1 MPTFHRATELHDLR
15 PAHPATSARPTNLA
29 RRRRR
34 IASGAS
40 TLALGTLTLGGL
52 SLLLLTPATPA
63 RAQSDQTART
73 GRTQPTRTAH
83 SHDDGAEII
92 VSAPI
97 RQSERDVLS
106 GTTVVTG
113 EKLERDLRSTI
124 GETLARQ
131 PGVSASSFG
140 PNASRPILRGFQGE
154 RVRVLSDGIGSIDVS
169 NTSADHAVVIDPLL
183 AERVEVMRGPAA
195 LLFGSSAAGGVV
207 NVLDRRIPRAM
218 PENGYRF
225 DGMATY
231 GSAASERSVGGTA
244 DVAVGPHIVLNANGS
259 YLRTS
264 DLRIGGHVLSAP
276 ARAAALAAAAGPT
289 TPDDPDFAATASL
302 RDRLPNSAAET
313 WTAGFGGAVVT
324 DTANVGIAY
333 SHYDS
338 LYGVPIR
345 YATASGQEQE
355 SPRLSVVQNRIDVRA
370 DVAMGDGFFERIRVR
385 GAYAAYRHYELDE
398 DGAIGTTFKSKGLEG
413 RVELV
418 QAHRGGWTGASGVQ
432 YFNRAFK
439 VAGDEAFLP
448 NNLTSQVGLFT
459 LQQLDLGKLKIEGG
473 LRYEKTDQRAT
484 ADGGTGRFFDGRRS
498 FDAVSGSVGA
508 SYALAQD
515 VRAGLNV
522 SRTERA
528 PSAEELFANGPHA
541 GTQAWEL
548 GNPDFRVEKA
558 WTVEAT
564 LHIHKP
570 GFGFDA
576 SVYHSWF
583 ADYIGENQVDQ
594 GICEAAAAPSGR
606 DVDLPCFQFRQGRAR
621 YYGAEADMTLLLGR
635 VGGYAL
641 NLDLVGDYV
650 HASGRTDGTDN
661 SPLPRIPPA
670 RLLGGLE
677 AQSDRLTGRVEVEHS
692 FAQSRIAQFETRTDG
707 YTLVNASVSWRP
719 VADNGKFSL
728 LLSGNNLFDVD
739 ARRASSVLKDFAP
752 LAGRDIRVTAR
763 VGF

>member
-1 MPTFHRATELHDLR
+1 MRTSFRDSDVMRA
-15 PAHPATSARPTNLA
+15 ARGNGPDD
-29 RRRRR
+29 R
-34 IASGAS
+34 
-40 TLALGTLTLGGL
+40 
-52 SLLLLTPATPA
+52 
-63 RAQSDQTART
+63 ART
-73 GRTQPTRTAH
+73 DAGARSSFAMIGVSLATMTVALIAATAAH
-83 SHDDGAEII
+83 AQVDHTTHRHDDGAEII
-92 VSAPI
+92 VSAPL

-183 AERVEVMRGPAA
+183 ADRIEVMRGPAA

-207 NVLDRRIPRAM
+207 NVLDKRIPRVM
-218 PENGYRF
+218 PENGYSF
-225 DGMATY
+225 DGLANY
-231 GSAASERSVGGTA
+231 GSAANERSVGGSA
-244 DVAVGPHIVLNANGS
+244 NIAVGPHFVFNANGS
-259 YLRTS
+259 YHRS
-264 DLRIGGHVLSAP
+264 DDLRIGGHVLSGDAR
-276 ARAAALAAAAGPT
+276 RAALTAAAGPT
-289 TPDDPDFAATASL
+289 TADDPDFAATAAL

-313 WTAGFGGAVVT
+313 WTAGFGAAVVT
-324 DTANVGIAY
+324 DNANVGIAY

-338 LYGVPIR
+338 LYGIPIR
-345 YATASGQEQE
+345 YATQSGQEQE
-355 SPRLSVVQNRIDVRA
+355 SPRLSIVQNRIDVRA
-370 DVAMGDGFFERIRVR
+370 DVGLGDGFFERLRMR
-385 GAYAAYRHYELDE
+385 GAYAAYRHYELEETGDI
-398 DGAIGTTFKSKGLEG
+398 ATTFRSKGLEG
-413 RVELV
+413 RIELV
-418 QAHRGGWTGASGVQ
+418 QANRGGWSGASGVQ
-432 YFNRAFK
+432 YLNRDFD

-448 NNLTSQVGLFT
+448 NNLTSQIGVFT
-459 LQQLDLGKLKIEGG
+459 LQQYDMGPLKFEGG
-473 LRYEKTDQRAT
+473 LRYERSDLRA
-484 ADGGTGRFFDGRRS
+484 AGDGVSQSFFEGRRT
-498 FDAVSGSVGA
+498 FDAFSGSAGF

-515 VRAGLNV
+515 VRAGLNL

-570 GFGFDA
+570 GFGLDA

-583 ADYIGENQVDQ
+583 SDYISEDQVNPS
-594 GICEAAAAPSGR
+594 ICEAAAAPSMR
-606 DVDLPCFQFRQGRAR
+606 NVDLPCFQFRQGKAR
-621 YYGAEADMTLLLGR
+621 YYGVEADLTVLLGQ
-635 VGGYAL
+635 VSGYAI

-650 HASGRTDGTDN
+650 HASGQANAASGDN

-670 RLLGGLE
+670 RLLSGLE
-677 AQSDRLTGRVEVEHS
+677 AQSDRLTGRVEVEHA
-692 FAQSRIAQFETRTDG
+692 FAQNRTAGFETRTDN
-707 YTLVNASVSWRP
+707 YTLVNASISWRP
-719 VADNGKFSL
+719 IADNSKFSL
-728 LLSGNNLFDVD
+728 LLSGNNLFDVE
-739 ARRASSVLKDFAP
+739 ARRASSVLKDYAP
-752 LAGRDIRVTAR
+752 LAGRDIRITAR

>member
-1 MPTFHRATELHDLR
+1 MRDNFPRTAGVANAGSKRSGG
-15 PAHPATSARPTNLA
+15 HPALCV
-29 RRRRR
+29 
-34 IASGAS
+34 
-40 TLALGTLTLGGL
+40 GTATLG
-52 SLLLLTPATPA
+52 LLLLTTTASPAL
-63 RAQSDQTART
+63 AQSSRAV
-73 GRTQPTRTAH
+73 H

-97 RQSERDVLS
+97 RQTERDVLS

-113 EKLERDLRSTI
+113 EALERDLRSTI

-169 NTSADHAVVIDPLL
+169 NTSADHAVIIDPLL
-183 AERVEVMRGPAA
+183 ADRVEVMRGPAA
-195 LLFGSSAAGGVV
+195 LLFGSAAAGGVV
-207 NVLDRRIPRAM
+207 NVLDKRIPRTM
-218 PENGYRF
+218 PDDGYSV
-225 DGMATY
+225 DGLASY
-231 GSAASERSVGGTA
+231 GSAAKERSVGGSA
-244 DVAVGPHIVLNANGS
+244 NVAVAPHIVLNANGS
-259 YLRTS
+259 YLRTG
-264 DLRIGGHVLSAP
+264 DLRIGGTVLSP
-276 ARAAALAAAAGPT
+276 TARRAALAAAAGPT
-289 TPDDPDFAATASL
+289 TPDDPDFAAIANL
-302 RDRLPNSAAET
+302 RGRLPNSAAET
-313 WTAGFGGAVVT
+313 WTAGVGGAVVT

-370 DVAMGDGFFERIRVR
+370 DVGINEGGGGFFDRIRVR

-398 DGAIGTTFKSKGLEG
+398 DGSIGTTFKSKGIEG

-418 QAHRGGWTGASGVQ
+418 QANRGGWTGASGVQ
-432 YFNRAFK
+432 YFNRDFS

-448 NNLTSQVGLFT
+448 GNLTSQTGVFT
-459 LQQLDLGKLKIEGG
+459 LQQLDMGAFKLEAG
-473 LRYEKTDQRAT
+473 LRYERTDQRAA
-484 ADGGTGRFFDGRRS
+484 ADGGTQRFFDGRRS
-498 FDAVSGSVGA
+498 FDAFSGSAGV
-508 SYALAQD
+508 SYALATD

-548 GNPDFRVEKA
+548 GSPDFRTEKA

-564 LHIHKP
+564 LHVHKP
-570 GFGFDA
+570 GFGLDV

-583 ADYIGENQVDQ
+583 SDYISENQVDQ
-594 GICEAAAAPSGR
+594 GICVAAASPSGR
-606 DVDLPCFQFRQGRAR
+606 DVDLPCFQFQQGKAR
-621 YYGAEADMTLLLGR
+621 YYGVEADMTKLLAR
-635 VGGYAL
+635 VGDYAI

-650 HASGRTDGTDN
+650 HASGTPRGGTD

-677 AQSDRLTGRVEVEHS
+677 AQSDRLTGRVEVEHA
-692 FAQSRIAQFETRTDG
+692 FAQNRTALFETRTDD
-707 YTLVNASVSWRP
+707 YTMVNASVSWRP
-719 VADNGKFSL
+719 VADNSKFSL